1 VAQVYYP
8 GLEAH
13 DGHTLAREQLLRLSV
28 GIEEIKVLPAD
39 LQHALSGE

>member
-8 GLEAH
+8 GLEAR
-13 DGHTLAREQLLRLSV
+13 DGHPLAREQLLRLSV